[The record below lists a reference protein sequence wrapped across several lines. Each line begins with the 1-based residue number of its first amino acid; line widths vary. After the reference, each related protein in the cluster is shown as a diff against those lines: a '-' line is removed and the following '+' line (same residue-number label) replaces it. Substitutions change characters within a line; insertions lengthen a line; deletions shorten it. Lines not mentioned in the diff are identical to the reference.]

1 MGRGIFQIYWGI
13 GGSEDGW
20 VKRIERG
27 VDGVISEMLR
37 EATAHIKAEIEG
49 WYFERLSEIV
59 PTEYLSK
66 PEKYV
71 DEINQIVRKSG
82 YVLEIENS
90 YSWDDLVVRTQ
101 YDWRKRK

>member
-37 EATAHIKAEIEG
+37 DETAHLKAEIDG
-49 WYFERLSEIV
+49 WNI
-59 PTEYLSK
+59 
-66 PEKYV
+66 
-71 DEINQIVRKSG
+71 
-82 YVLEIENS
+82 
-90 YSWDDLVVRTQ
+90 
-101 YDWRKRK
+101 

>member
-1 MGRGIFQIYWGI
+1 M
-13 GGSEDGW
+13 
-20 VKRIERG
+20 
-27 VDGVISEMLR
+27 ISEMLR

>member
-1 MGRGIFQIYWGI
+1 MKTVVGY
-13 GGSEDGW
+13 
-20 VKRIERG
+20 V
-27 VDGVISEMLR
+27 MLR
-37 EATAHIKAEIEG
+37 EAIAHVKGEMEG

-59 PTEYLSK
+59 STEYLSE

-101 YDWRKRK
+101 YVWRKLK